1 MWRERRLRFGP
12 RVTLPLLFSSLFL
25 FQSGSDRKDI
35 RSSRRCGNV
44 CKRPCLRSYGKRCL
58 RAVGKPTAFPSGRE
72 CLFSIGGAAVF
83 HISIALRASLFDKG
97 LGLSQQAIFRFKGR
111 GPPKSKIRQ
120 WVLIGCAC
128 YRNPTLVFPL
138 LLILQIQLVRMACPL
153 SNILLLTSEY
163 TCAILITALPISL
176 LSKGVI
182 ECRCRIGELIPR
194 YLKVQKKNL
203 WKRGLQMPPCGK
215 YAKKPA

>member
-72 CLFSIGGAAVF
+72 CLFSIGGAAIF

-97 LGLSQQAIFRFKGR
+97 LGLSQQTIFAFRGR
-111 GPPKSKIRQ
+111 GPPKHKIRQ
-120 WVLIGCAC
+120 WVLTGCAC
-128 YRNPTLVFPL
+128 YNNPSLVFPL
-138 LLILQIQLVRMACPL
+138 SILQ
-153 SNILLLTSEY
+153 
-163 TCAILITALPISL
+163 
-176 LSKGVI
+176 
-182 ECRCRIGELIPR
+182 
-194 YLKVQKKNL
+194 YLKGFL
-203 WKRGLQMPPCGK
+203 AST
-215 YAKKPA
+215 AKKSMAITEIQMEYFQTEWSSRP